1 MSRIQP
7 APIKDSLT
15 TEDGDIS
22 FPWVTFF
29 NQLYNGDT
37 GTPWTPSFTNLTVVG
52 AAPTITGI
60 IYRIGQG
67 LAYFSI
73 KIVPGTNTS
82 STAGSTYVNNF
93 PASVKT
99 PGPCFAMS
107 GNLGTN
113 AGMVENSSSRVYV
126 PSWSAVTIP
135 LWIVGMCEIQ

>member
-22 FPWVTFF
+22 FTWVTFF

-37 GTPWTPSFTNLTVVG
+37 GTAWTPTFTNLTVVG
-52 AAPTITGI
+52 TPTITGT
-60 IYRIGQG
+60 IYRIGQS

-73 KIVPGTNTS
+73 KVVPGTNTS
-82 STAGSTYVNNF
+82 SVAGTTYVNNF

-99 PGPCFAMS
+99 PGVCFAVN

-113 AGMVENSSSRVYV
+113 AGMVENSSSRIYT
-126 PSWSAVTIP
+126 PTWTTITTN
-135 LWIVGMCEIQ
+135 LWVIGMCEIQ

>member
-22 FPWVTFF
+22 FTWVTFF

-37 GTPWTPSFTNLTVVG
+37 GTAWTPTFTNLTVVG
-52 AAPTITGI
+52 TPTITGTL
-60 IYRIGQG
+60 YRIGQS

-73 KIVPGTNTS
+73 KIIPATTTA
-82 STAGSTYVNNF
+82 STAASTYCNNF
-93 PASVKT
+93 PVSVKT
-99 PGPCFAMS
+99 PGPCFALG
-107 GNLGTN
+107 GNTGTIS
-113 AGMVENSSSRVYV
+113 GMVENSSSRIYT
-126 PSWSAVTIP
+126 PAWAATGLT